1 MEILDD
7 SIREDTVHASINLEL
22 GTELCEQRQAVLL
35 TRLKGTTWTHIHTER
50 GLYIQRKTEGE
61 YAVLVLMYIY
71 IYKRCVMLVLFARI
85 RTRERNKRE
94 EERVFC
100 TCLSKFPPLFM
111 IAEPPVGISKICS
124 FEASHVIT

>member
-71 IYKRCVMLVLFARI
+71 IYI
-85 RTRERNKRE
+85 Y
-94 EERVFC
+94 
-100 TCLSKFPPLFM
+100 
-111 IAEPPVGISKICS
+111 I
-124 FEASHVIT
+124 

>member
-61 YAVLVLMYIY
+61 YAVLVLIYIY
-71 IYKRCVMLVLFARI
+71 ISVVSCWCCSRASE
-85 RTRERNKRE
+85 REREKNKRKE
-94 EERVFC
+94 EKKSAFSV
-100 TCLSKFPPLFM
+100 
-111 IAEPPVGISKICS
+111 PV
-124 FEASHVIT
+124 

>member
-71 IYKRCVMLVLFARI
+71 IYISVVSCWCCSRASE
-85 RTRERNKRE
+85 RERETKE
-94 EERVFC
+94 KKSAFSV
-100 TCLSKFPPLFM
+100 
-111 IAEPPVGISKICS
+111 PV
-124 FEASHVIT
+124 